1 MSGCKLLHEEHT
13 FGDPGPYWAGP
24 DDTQLSD
31 DGNLPPDEN
40 DLLEQVKQL
49 KLKEEALAKKSRIE
63 NLALEVAER
72 QCRIEQLTKLQGPTT
87 GEHSLSAEHP
97 KAKKP
102 AAVVDFPS
110 TYMEHTGPNSSKDHG
125 ASPTPHGHDTKT
137 PSVPTPLDFLLAGY
151 ARNPSSDQQSL
162 QSQQIPAQQMN
173 LNNVL
178 NPDGPLSGPLASQEF
193 SMFLK
198 PAQLAKGE
206 RVLWIVDF
214 VDKIVTNTEDRTIS
228 DMGNTKIV
236 ISSGP
241 KNTIKIM
248 ELSSKFSWPS
258 ILRYDDEFHH
268 IQVAYCQRNNQAKK
282 RGWLGGRII
291 TPCNVCKTSQILR
304 NPLKFAFLTMFG
316 HR

>member
-1 MSGCKLLHEEHT
+1 M
-13 FGDPGPYWAGP
+13 
-24 DDTQLSD
+24 
-31 DGNLPPDEN
+31 
-40 DLLEQVKQL
+40 
-49 KLKEEALAKKSRIE
+49 AKKSRIKK
-63 NLALEVAER
+63 LKLEVAER
-72 QCRIEQLTKLQGPTT
+72 QCRIEQLTKLQGPTP

-110 TYMEHTGPNSSKDHG
+110 TSTEHTGPNSSKDHG
-125 ASPTPHGHDTKT
+125 ASPTPHGHDAET

-151 ARNPSSDQQSL
+151 VGNPSSDQQSL

-173 LNNVL
+173 LNNVI

-206 RVLWIVDF
+206 RVLRIVDF
-214 VDKIVTNTEDRTIS
+214 VDKVVTNTEDRTIS

-241 KNTIKIM
+241 TKANLESLSIAQWVVGNTRIFHTLLSSGKLPSAQDVQHYLAYTLKIM

-258 ILRYDDEFHH
+258 VLRYGDEFRH
-268 IQVAYCQRNNQAKK
+268 IQAVYCPRNNRAKK
-282 RGWLGGRII
+282 RG
-291 TPCNVCKTSQILR
+291 
-304 NPLKFAFLTMFG
+304 
-316 HR
+316 